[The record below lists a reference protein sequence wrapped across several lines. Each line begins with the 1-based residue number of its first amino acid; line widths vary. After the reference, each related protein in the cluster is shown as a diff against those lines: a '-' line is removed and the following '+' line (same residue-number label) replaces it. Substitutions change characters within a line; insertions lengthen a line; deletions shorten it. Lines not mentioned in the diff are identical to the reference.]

1 MNADDWTAVAT
12 IALFSATLLGAIF
25 VWLELNTGRKES
37 AEAHSR
43 TRRQATIDFYI
54 QTLERR
60 IRWRSDFPDDYDRD
74 ALHSTFEHLAADPYS
89 TDNEE
94 SIKQIKE
101 YMAFWELTAIA
112 ITNDV
117 YDEDLFRVMLRSRFL
132 NIAENYRPFMDYAR
146 KERGDNTK
154 RLYVNL
160 QELAADWRGPV
171 PIGGAHGPRW
181 RFFLSWLFPRLPWLF
196 PLLPQRAWLKDGEL
210 IVKHKERF
218 HRCDLRKATETE
230 IRIVNAG
237 WRSWASEILEV
248 RKANDEPVRLVLRDP
263 FRILLNVEHL
273 RMLASRKHAVMNRHA
288 TVTTGVTGGAKVLT
302 C

>member
-43 TRRQATIDFYI
+43 ARKQATIDFYI

-60 IRWRSDFPDDYDRD
+60 IRWRSSFQDDYDRD
-74 ALHSTFEHLAADPYS
+74 GLRSTIEQLAADPDS
-89 TDNEE
+89 AQNEKR
-94 SIKQIKE
+94 IKQIKE

-160 QELAADWRGPV
+160 QELAADWREPM
-171 PIGGAHGPRW
+171 PIGGAPGPRW
-181 RFFLSWLFPRLPWLF
+181 RFFLSWLFPHLPWLF
-196 PLLPQRAWLKDGEL
+196 PLLPQRSWRPGRRMTNQSAWCSGILSVSFSPL
-210 IVKHKERF
+210 STCERS
-218 HRCDLRKATETE
+218 RRSSA
-230 IRIVNAG
+230 RAG
-237 WRSWASEILEV
+237 KTS
-248 RKANDEPVRLVLRDP
+248 
-263 FRILLNVEHL
+263 
-273 RMLASRKHAVMNRHA
+273 
-288 TVTTGVTGGAKVLT
+288 T
-302 C
+302 